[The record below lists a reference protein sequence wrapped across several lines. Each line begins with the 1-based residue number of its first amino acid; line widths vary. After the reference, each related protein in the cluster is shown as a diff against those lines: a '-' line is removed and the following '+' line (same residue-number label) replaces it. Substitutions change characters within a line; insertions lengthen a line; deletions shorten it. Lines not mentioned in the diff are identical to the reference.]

1 MKKDIESRA
10 DIELLVDTFY
20 TQVKQDDVIGHYFND
35 VVKLSWETHIPIM
48 YNFWETVLLNTAGY
62 KGNVMQAHINLDKRT
77 PMQDEHYDRWLLL
90 WISTVNQLFE
100 GNKASEAIARAQ
112 TMAFLI
118 NSKVLKSREEGFI
131 Q

>member
-20 TQVKQDDVIGHYFND
+20 TQVKQDDVIGHYFTN
-35 VVKLSWETHIPIM
+35 VVKLSWETHIPVM
-48 YNFWETVLLNTAGY
+48 YTFWETVLLNTGGY
-62 KGNVMQAHINLDKRT
+62 KGNVMQAHINLDKRA

-90 WISTVNQLFE
+90 WISTVNQLFD
-100 GNKASEAIARAQ
+100 GNKAAEAIARAQ
-112 TMAFLI
+112 TMVFLI

>member
-1 MKKDIESRA
+1 
-10 DIELLVDTFY
+10 
-20 TQVKQDDVIGHYFND
+20 
-35 VVKLSWETHIPIM
+35 
-48 YNFWETVLLNTAGY
+48 
-62 KGNVMQAHINLDKRT
+62 MQAHINLDKRT